1 MFSIEVIDVKNTGF
15 RILIYIIGLFINALG
30 IVMSASTGLGVACV
44 TCFCTNLSNFLGIT
58 LGNAFTTLY
67 VFYVFLEF
75 VMLRKDFG
83 VKNLLQLCFAFILGF
98 FTDFIKS
105 FLVLTPQGLIQ
116 QLVLLIV
123 SLWVIA
129 LSVVILINCD
139 LVPSAPDGF
148 VQVLSSKLKKEFG
161 NVKVFHDII
170 IASLGVLIGFLY
182 GQPEG
187 LGIAT
192 VIAALTLGKMIGF
205 LEIYLKKP
213 IRTLCGLSVN

>member
-1 MFSIEVIDVKNTGF
+1 MKNTGF
-15 RILIYIIGLFINALG
+15 RILIYIVGLFINALG
-30 IVMSASTGLGVACV
+30 ITMSTFTGLGVACV

-58 LGNAFTTLY
+58 LGNAFTALY

-75 VMLRKDFG
+75 LMLRKDFG
-83 VKNLLQLCFAFILGF
+83 IKNLLQLCFAFILGF

-105 FLVLTPQGLIQ
+105 FLVIEPVGLIQ
-116 QLVLLIV
+116 QLLLLFV
-123 SLWVIA
+123 SLWIIA

-148 VQVLSSKLKKEFG
+148 VQVLSSKLNKEFG

-170 IASLGVLIGFLY
+170 IASTGVVIGFDH
-182 GQPEG
+182 GKPEG

-192 VIAALTLGKMIGF
+192 VIAALTLGKMISI

-213 IRTLCGLSVN
+213 IRKLCGLN

>member
-1 MFSIEVIDVKNTGF
+1 MKNTGF
-15 RILIYIIGLFINALG
+15 RILIYIVGLFINALG
-30 IVMSASTGLGVACV
+30 ITMSTFTGLGVACV

-58 LGNAFTTLY
+58 LGNAFTALY

-75 VMLRKDFG
+75 LMLRKDFG
-83 VKNLLQLCFAFILGF
+83 IKNLLQLCFAFILGF

-105 FLVLTPQGLIQ
+105 FLVIEPVGLIQ
-116 QLVLLIV
+116 QLLLLFV
-123 SLWVIA
+123 SLWIIA

-148 VQVLSSKLKKEFG
+148 VQVLSSKLNKEFG

-170 IASLGVLIGFLY
+170 IASTGVVIGFVH
-182 GQPEG
+182 GKPEG

-192 VIAALTLGKMIGF
+192 VIAALTLGKMISI

-213 IRTLCGLSVN
+213 IRKLCGLN

>member
-1 MFSIEVIDVKNTGF
+1 MKKTITRFG
-15 RILIYIIGLFINALG
+15 LYIVGLFINALG
-30 IVMSASTGLGVACV
+30 ITLSTYSGLGVACV

-58 LGNAFTTLY
+58 LGNAFTLWYCIY
-67 VFYVFLEF
+67 VLMEFL
-75 VMLRKDFG
+75 MLRKEFG

-105 FLVLTPQGLIQ
+105 FLVIEPNGIIQ
-116 QLVLLIV
+116 QLIVLLGA
-123 SLWVIA
+123 LWIIA

-148 VQVLSSKLKKEFG
+148 VQVLSQKLNKSFG
-161 NVKVFHDII
+161 NVKVVHDIAV
-170 IASLGVLIGFLY
+170 ASAGVLIGFLY
-182 GQPEG
+182 SKPEG

-192 VIAALTLGKMIGF
+192 VIAALSLGKMIGF

-213 IRTLCGLSVN
+213 VRSICGLK

>member
-1 MFSIEVIDVKNTGF
+1 MKNTGF
-15 RILIYIIGLFINALG
+15 RILIYIVGLFINALG
-30 IVMSASTGLGVACV
+30 ITMSTFTGLGVACV

-58 LGNAFTTLY
+58 LGNAFTALY

-75 VMLRKDFG
+75 LMLRKDFG
-83 VKNLLQLCFAFILGF
+83 IKNLLQLCFAFILGF

-105 FLVLTPQGLIQ
+105 FLVIEPVGLIQ
-116 QLVLLIV
+116 QLLLLFV
-123 SLWVIA
+123 SLWIIA

-148 VQVLSSKLKKEFG
+148 VQVLSSKLNKEFG

-170 IASLGVLIGFLY
+170 IASTGVVIGFVH
-182 GQPEG
+182 GKPEG

-192 VIAALTLGKMIGF
+192 VIAALTLGKMIGI

-213 IRTLCGLSVN
+213 IRKLCGLN

>member
-1 MFSIEVIDVKNTGF
+1 MKNTGF
-15 RILIYIIGLFINALG
+15 RILIYIVGLFINALG
-30 IVMSASTGLGVACV
+30 ITMSTFTGLGVACV

-58 LGNAFTTLY
+58 LGNAFTALY

-75 VMLRKDFG
+75 LMLRKDFG
-83 VKNLLQLCFAFILGF
+83 IKNLLQLCFAFILGF

-105 FLVLTPQGLIQ
+105 FLVIEPVGLIQ
-116 QLVLLIV
+116 QLLLLLV
-123 SLWVIA
+123 SLWIIA

-148 VQVLSSKLKKEFG
+148 VQVLSSKLNKEFG

-170 IASLGVLIGFLY
+170 IASTGVVIGFVH
-182 GQPEG
+182 GKPEG

-192 VIAALTLGKMIGF
+192 VIAALTLGKMISI

-213 IRTLCGLSVN
+213 IRKLCGLN